1 MKQTDRIREILDEI
15 DASSAT
21 ADDQAFAANFNA
33 LELPDLICSVIDFL
47 QPSLFPY
54 EAAVYWHLFRKAI
67 LETGTQYASVSVR
80 GMMQGVVTSS
90 SGQSD
95 GMSYGAVQKALQG
108 LEEKGALSKVGRFQ

>member
-15 DASSAT
+15 DVSSAT
-21 ADDQAFAANFNA
+21 SDVQAFAANFNA

-47 QPSLFPY
+47 QPALYPY

-67 LETGTQYASVSVR
+67 LGTGTQYTCVSVR

-90 SGQSD
+90 SG
-95 GMSYGAVQKALQG
+95 
-108 LEEKGALSKVGRFQ
+108 